1 MLGHLAD
8 PFLGPDFDPK
18 NGTAKCRKKEP
29 AFRCS
34 SAECGAKSCGLCPNK
49 PHGDFGTLPFDK
61 IWPLS
66 LYELLLQAL
75 HVPIWMCASEKAS
88 CRRFCDPSF
97 WSTRFPAAHECA
109 LLLQAEL
116 RSRGDTAARCATIN
130 CAAPVTRHEG
140 RVIPEESHV
149 AATRYDRLLSCVWN
163 HKQFQKWLPPCAKGH
178 ARRTCCTW
186 QHCFRP
192 VRAVINATFRC
203 MACYVWKLTPAS
215 QITWC
220 PVQNNMEFHIEGL
233 QWGGQ
238 VW

>member
-66 LYELLLQAL
+66 FYELLLQAL
-75 HVPIWMCASEKAS
+75 HVPIWVCASEKAS

-130 CAAPVTRHEG
+130 CAASVTRHEG

-149 AATRYDRLLSCVWN
+149 AATRYDRLQLCV
-163 HKQFQKWLPPCAKGH
+163 KPQTVPE
-178 ARRTCCTW
+178 
-186 QHCFRP
+186 
-192 VRAVINATFRC
+192 
-203 MACYVWKLTPAS
+203 MAAS
-215 QITWC
+215 
-220 PVQNNMEFHIEGL
+220 L
-233 QWGGQ
+233 R
-238 VW
+238 

>member
-1 MLGHLAD
+1 M
-8 PFLGPDFDPK
+8 GPDFDPK

-66 LYELLLQAL
+66 FYELLLQAL
-75 HVPIWMCASEKAS
+75 HVPIWVCASEKAS
-88 CRRFCDPSF
+88 CRRFLRSF
-97 WSTRFPAAHECA
+97 ILKYKRFPAAHACA
-109 LLLQAEL
+109 LLILLQAEL

-149 AATRYDRLLSCVWN
+149 AATRYDRLQLCVKPQTVPEMAASLRQGMRAA
-163 HKQFQKWLPPCAKGH
+163 HV
-178 ARRTCCTW
+178 ARNNT
-186 QHCFRP
+186 
-192 VRAVINATFRC
+192 
-203 MACYVWKLTPAS
+203 AS
-215 QITWC
+215 DLYAQ
-220 PVQNNMEFHIEGL
+220 
-233 QWGGQ
+233 
-238 VW
+238 